1 MNYNEAKKEFISTW
15 GSMGPFWGINRTMAQ
30 IHALLLISPEALT
43 TEDVMKQLDIS
54 RGNANMNLR
63 ELLDWSLV
71 IKKVKAGDRKDYF
84 EAEKEPWKIAKY
96 VARER
101 RKRELSP
108 LIKSLATLSDF
119 EGDGRDKN
127 VKALKKTVTGLQ
139 KMVKQTDSS
148 IEMLMHAEESW
159 FWSHLMG
166 MVKFFKD

>member
-1 MNYNEAKKEFISTW
+1 
-15 GSMGPFWGINRTMAQ
+15 MGPYWGINRTMAQ

-43 TEDVMKQLDIS
+43 TEDVMKQLEIS

-63 ELLDWSLV
+63 DLVDWSLV
-71 IKKVKAGDRKDYF
+71 MKKVKAGDRKDYF

-108 LIKSLATLSDF
+108 LIKSLEVLSEF

-127 VKALKKTVTGLQ
+127 VKIFKKTVSGLK
-139 KMVKQTDSS
+139 KMVLQTDNA

-159 FWSHLMG
+159 FWSHMMG
-166 MVKFFKD
+166 MIKFFKD